1 MRTAT
6 DRRDLTRNRG
16 FTLPEVL
23 TTLGV
28 LGVSLSLAVPGLD
41 SITRSNLRAT
51 GINELVATLHV
62 ARSEAITRN
71 TRIAICPSADGQHCG
86 DVDWDAGWIRFA
98 DPNGDF
104 RLGPQEVVLGAS
116 PAVAGLRIQSTTFH
130 RGLGYAPSGRPLA
143 PDSDQHSGDFT
154 ICAVADEA
162 DPQVV
167 HVGPAGAPTLA
178 TRQADSRE
186 LDCS

>member
-6 DRRDLTRNRG
+6 DSRNLLRQRG
-16 FTLPEVL
+16 FTLTEVL

-51 GINELVATLHV
+51 GINGLVGTLHV

-71 TRIAICPSADGQHCG
+71 TRIAICPSADGQRCSN
-86 DVDWDAGWIRFA
+86 VDWDAGWIRFA

-104 RLGPQEVVLGAS
+104 QVGPGEVVLGAS
-116 PAVAGLRIQSTTFH
+116 PAVTGLTVRSVAFDQ
-130 RGLGYAPSGRPLA
+130 GLGFAPSGRPLL

-154 ICAVADEA
+154 ICANADSA
-162 DPQVV
+162 DPQTL
-167 HVGPAGAPTLA
+167 HVGPTGAPTLA
-178 TRQADSRE
+178 SQADHRD